1 MKKIEKI
8 AMGIPIAKP
17 ICKDRLPVEYD
28 TSLKLFCMG
37 IVETAPTF

>member
-1 MKKIEKI
+1 
-8 AMGIPIAKP
+8 MGIPIAKP

-37 IVETAPTF
+37 MVETAPTF